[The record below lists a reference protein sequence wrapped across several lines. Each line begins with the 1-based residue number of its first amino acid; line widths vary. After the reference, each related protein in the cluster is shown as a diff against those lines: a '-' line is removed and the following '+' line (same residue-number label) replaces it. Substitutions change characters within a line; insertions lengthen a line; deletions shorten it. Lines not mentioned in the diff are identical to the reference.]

1 MTGKT
6 VLLVE
11 DNADNQEIYRIILIH
26 HGFSVLQAW
35 DGEGGV
41 RMARHHSPDLILMDL
56 TMPVLDGLQA
66 TQMLKADPETAAI
79 PIIALT
85 AHAEHEDRVAAQ
97 AAGCA
102 SFLSKPVEPQR
113 VAMEVL
119 RVLAV
124 AEAAP

>member
-11 DNADNQEIYRIILIH
+11 DNDDNQEIYRIILTH

-41 RMARHHSPDLILMDL
+41 RMARHHGPDVILMDL
-56 TMPVLDGLQA
+56 TMPILDGLQA

-85 AHAEHEDRVAAQ
+85 AHTEHADRAAAE
-97 AAGCA
+97 AAGCT

-113 VAMEVL
+113 VAMEVR
-119 RVLAV
+119 RVLAMQT
-124 AEAAP
+124 ATA

>member
-11 DNADNQEIYRIILIH
+11 DNEDNQEIYRIILTH

-35 DGEGGV
+35 DGASGV

-66 TQMLKADPETAAI
+66 TQVLKADPGTAAI

-85 AHAEHEDRVAAQ
+85 AHAEHEDRAAAQ
-97 AAGCA
+97 AAGCV
-102 SFLSKPVEPQR
+102 SFLSKPVAPDR
-113 VAMEVL
+113 VVVEVQ
-119 RVLAV
+119 RVLATQ
-124 AEAAP
+124 AAP

>member
-1 MTGKT
+1 MVGKT

-11 DNADNQEIYRIILIH
+11 DNADNQEIYRIILTH

-41 RMARHHSPDLILMDL
+41 RMARDHAPDLILMDL

-85 AHAEHEDRVAAQ
+85 AHAEHEDRAAAA
-97 AAGCA
+97 AAGCTL
-102 SFLSKPVEPQR
+102 FLSKPVEPQR
-113 VAMEVL
+113 VAMEVR
-119 RVLAV
+119 RVLTD